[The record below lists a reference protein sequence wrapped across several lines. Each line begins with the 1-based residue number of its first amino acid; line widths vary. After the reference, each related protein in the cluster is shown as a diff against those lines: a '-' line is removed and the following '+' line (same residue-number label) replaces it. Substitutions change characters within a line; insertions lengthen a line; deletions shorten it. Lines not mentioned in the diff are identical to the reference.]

1 MPPFTLAGV
10 SGPNVNP
17 SSACEEA
24 ILKLNNMGIL
34 QNGGVAMRFV
44 GAGRYVWAV
53 LTLARRNHCVAL
65 QPAIGAGGQL
75 LNDARLRGKKSLD

>member
-1 MPPFTLAGV
+1 MVNSTISVGPHVLVASPLVMPPFTLAGV

-53 LTLARRNHCVAL
+53 LTLARRIH
-65 QPAIGAGGQL
+65 
-75 LNDARLRGKKSLD
+75 